1 MNLTWLSTR
10 PQAVLPAV
18 VAALVGP
25 MSFGCGDRE
34 SAQVILT
41 ADVPLHLEDHLDA
54 ATIEGSE
61 IPTDVPETLEW
72 RFDEPQPE
80 WKPVGYAE
88 STPVRLTRL
97 DDAVRVDITEANYR
111 TAQTGTLVHDGQIY
125 IDLPDLRP
133 EDWSYVSV
141 RARVEPGISSVALDF
156 NLTDRSGRSQ
166 TPDSEYAPAGGWP
179 FRFYAD
185 EASLI
190 TDGLVHTYLLRVR
203 EGQDWDEPLRQLG
216 LLFYAGSQPGR
227 VPTSIDILSVS
238 LIPKEAAYSN
248 AGVGVANTF
257 SGDIQTRAL
266 YTHAPAQLEYRVRV
280 PDGGR
285 FDVGLGVVR
294 DDAPVNFAITA
305 QPLGGDAVTLLE
317 ETYADG
323 EHWAQ
328 RSLDLTRFEGKAVSL
343 VLSARSDRVGT
354 VAHWVAPTLSGSR
367 NTRKPNIIFYVIDSA
382 GADFM
387 SVYGYNRRTTPYI
400 AQLAA
405 EGVVF
410 ENAYSN
416 SSYTNPSTR
425 SFVTSLHDSVLRGT
439 GGRGLP
445 EQVMTMGQHMKA
457 GGYQTAMFT
466 SNPNAGSATD
476 RGADTYR
483 DAYAGVNSA
492 SSVEL
497 HGDYWNWRN
506 AVPGEPYWAHFQTT
520 DVHWPFRPAV
530 PFAGLFIS
538 PELRATYYRWDSQM
552 RSARSTGGSALG
564 NYDAAGVDRVAHAHA
579 EQGLYDETMGHND
592 YQIGRLV
599 ERLKAAGE
607 WEHTL
612 LIVASDHGYPGAS
625 PRRLDPMP
633 PTGQWALL
641 RPHVTRVPLIVVWPE
656 SIAPGQRF
664 SDPVSMIDVLP
675 TILDLAGLPMPEIM
689 QGQSLAP
696 LLLGTDGWEPRPVIL
711 DEFDIDRQTGDLRG
725 LIEVIDGR
733 WGASLKI
740 NPDPD
745 EEEERRPTSLL
756 LYDLWNDP
764 HALSSLHEERPDLVE
779 HYTAFLE
786 AQFEAHQLLAQR
798 FTPGEESPLTAEQL
812 RTLRSLGYIR

>member
-1 MNLTWLSTR
+1 MTFGRAASRIFPATVLS
-10 PQAVLPAV
+10 L
-18 VAALVGP
+18 ALVSCSGSP
-25 MSFGCGDRE
+25 SG
-34 SAQVILT
+34 STVLT

-61 IPTDVPETLEW
+61 IPTDVPEALEW

-88 STPVRLTRL
+88 STPVRVTRL
-97 DDAVRVDITEANYR
+97 EDALRLDITEANYY
-111 TAQTGTLVHDGQIY
+111 TAATGTRPHDGWIY
-125 IDLPDLRP
+125 VDLPDLRL
-133 EDWSYVSV
+133 EDWGYVSV
-141 RARVEPGISSVALDF
+141 RARAQPGVRSVGLNF
-156 NLTDRSGRSQ
+156 NLTDQSDPSQ
-166 TPDSEYAPAGGWP
+166 TPDSGFTPAGGWP
-179 FRFYAD
+179 LRYDGD
-185 EASLI
+185 EAPLI
-190 TDGLVHTYLLRVR
+190 TDGLVHTYLLQVGSA
-203 EGQDWDEPLRQLG
+203 EDWDEPWKQFGLRI
-216 LLFYAGSQPGR
+216 FAGSQPGR

-238 LIPKEAAYSN
+238 LIPKEAAY
-248 AGVGVANTF
+248 ADADVGVAHAF
-257 SGDIQTRAL
+257 SGNIQRREL
-266 YTHAPAQLEYRVRV
+266 YTHAPARLEYRVRV

-294 DDAPVNFAITA
+294 DDVPVNFAITA

-317 ETYADG
+317 ETYSDSQR
-323 EHWAQ
+323 WAQ
-328 RSLDLTRFEGKAVSL
+328 RSLDLTRFEGEEVSL
-343 VLSARSDRVGT
+343 VLTATSDRPGT
-354 VAHWVAPTLSGSR
+354 VARWVAPMLSGSR
-367 NTRKPNIIFYVIDSA
+367 NTRKPNVILYVIDSA

-405 EGVVF
+405 EGAVF

-425 SFVTSLHDSVLRGT
+425 SFVTSLHDSALRGT

-445 EQVMTMGQHMKA
+445 EQAMTMAQHMRV

-476 RGADTYR
+476 RGVDTYR

-497 HGDYWNWRN
+497 HRDYWNWRS
-506 AVPGEPYWAHFQTT
+506 ASPGEPYWAHFQTT
-520 DVHWPFRPAV
+520 DVHWPFRPAA
-530 PFAGLFIS
+530 PFVGLFIS
-538 PELRATYYRWDSQM
+538 PELRETYYRWDSQL
-552 RSARSTGGSALG
+552 RSARSAGGSALG
-564 NYDAAGVDRVAHAHA
+564 NFDVAGVDRVAHAHA
-579 EQGLYDETMGHND
+579 EQGLYDETMAHND

-633 PTGQWALL
+633 PVGEWALL
-641 RPHVTRVPLIVVWPE
+641 RPHVTRIPLIVVWPE
-656 SIAPGQRF
+656 RIAPGQRF
-664 SDPVSMIDVLP
+664 SDPVSMIDLLP

-711 DEFDIDRQTGDLRG
+711 DDFDVDPQTGELRG

-733 WGASLKI
+733 WGASLEI
-740 NPDPD
+740 NPDP
-745 EEEERRPTSLL
+745 EGPPEERRPAPLL

-779 HYTAFLE
+779 HYTTFLE
-786 AQFEAHQLLAQR
+786 AQFAAHQLLAQQ
-798 FTPGEESPLTAEQL
+798 FTPSEESPLTPEQL